1 VVVPNIT
8 SLYLVDLHLWPFF
21 KKKLICI
28 RKIHLIDTFCL
39 HTVLN
44 SFHTNYY
51 RASIGTRGETIYSDN
66 C

>member
-1 VVVPNIT
+1 VLVPNIT
-8 SLYLVDLHLWPFF
+8 SIYLVDLHLCLFF
-21 KKKLICI
+21 GKLICF
-28 RKIHLIDTFCL
+28 RKVHLIDTFYL

-51 RASIGTRGETIYSDN
+51 RASTGTRGETIYSDN